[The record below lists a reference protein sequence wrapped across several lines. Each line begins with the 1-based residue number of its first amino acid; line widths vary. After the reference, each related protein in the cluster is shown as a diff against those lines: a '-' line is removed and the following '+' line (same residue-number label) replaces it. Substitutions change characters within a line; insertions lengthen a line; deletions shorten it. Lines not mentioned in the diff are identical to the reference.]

1 MYWTRSKM
9 STTVAQET
17 HLDHQDTLVNKP
29 LSPRIQKPRQY
40 IRQKTFQGPKKSLE
54 QSGKPAQCRDTAEL
68 RTTQRQELLCYQN
81 TRENASTKSLKVLN
95 TTLSLAQNLDINQIK
110 SSARECASSHL
121 VLPDP
126 SQPPADQDNTSL
138 WIAVM
143 SQKKKDSQK
152 KRAVNS
158 RGQAPTTIAPSA
170 GARGTSNYENFLIK
184 LLGNE
189 LKDCPHYSAG
199 PDDHFPLESRHPP
212 IEKHVQMF
220 EGMEAMNFAN
230 AMKAFPD
237 SNPNES
243 RLCHFIT
250 MYIFFAPISLWPVPQ
265 TNGRSQMTFDQKAI
279 VQITEHTSIFYDY
292 SVSEIRSGLA
302 DIRHVRLSPK
312 ERLEGCSI
320 ANTPNLLPAAAD
332 LRGRC
337 DMAFGVNHMCLHARS
352 RNVKTYLP
360 CYDPSAGVCCIWL
373 RAEFKKK
380 AEPKYIKAALHQW
393 AAGAYLDLS
402 SRVRLAR
409 DENRES
415 FLSDPESTKDLR
427 QYGYIICGE
436 HVEIWEMCVTKHQDL
451 RLGGKRRDTDYF
463 ESYFKFPTK
472 NLVALELDD
481 CDEVTQFCQWH
492 AKIMDWGFNV
502 YSREYLEN
510 VDRLRRSKLPPQEWA
525 LSYEDAV
532 GKPLPSL
539 PEEET
544 ESCKL

>member
-17 HLDHQDTLVNKP
+17 GFDHQENLVNMP
-29 LSPRIQKPRQY
+29 PSPRRQKPRQY

-68 RTTQRQELLCYQN
+68 RTTKRQELLCHQN
-81 TRENASTKSLKVLN
+81 THEDASTKSLKVLN
-95 TTLSLAQNLDINQIK
+95 FNSRSAQNHNINQIK
-110 SSARECASSHL
+110 SSARESASSHF

-143 SQKKKDSQK
+143 SQKDKDSRK
-152 KRAVNS
+152 KRAVNP
-158 RGQAPTTIAPSA
+158 RPQAPTTIAPSA
-170 GARGTSNYENFLIK
+170 GARGTSDYENFLIK

-189 LKDCPHYSAG
+189 LEHDPQYRTG
-199 PDDHFPLESRHPP
+199 PDDHFPLESRHPS
-212 IEKHVQMF
+212 IEKYVQML

-230 AMKAFPD
+230 AMKRFPELI
-237 SNPNES
+237 PNES
-243 RLCHFIT
+243 QLRDFIT
-250 MYIFFAPISLWPVPQ
+250 MYIFYAPISLWPVPQ
-265 TNGRSQMTFDQKAI
+265 IKDEAQMTFDQKAI
-279 VQITEHTSIFYDY
+279 VQKTEHTSNFYDY
-292 SVSEIRSGLA
+292 SVSEYRSGLA

-312 ERLEGCSI
+312 ERLEGRST
-320 ANTPNLLPAAAD
+320 ADTPNLLPAATD

-337 DMAFGVNHMCLHARS
+337 DMVFGVNPMCLDDDLRS
-352 RNVKTYLP
+352 VTYLP
-360 CYDPSAGVCCIWL
+360 CYDPSAGICCIWL

-380 AEPKYIKAALHQW
+380 AEPMYIKAALHQW
-393 AAGAYLDLS
+393 AAGAYLELS

-415 FLSDPESTKDLR
+415 LLSDPESTKDLR

-436 HVEIWEMCVTKHQDL
+436 NVDIWEMCVTKHQDL
-451 RLGGKRRDTDYF
+451 RPDGKRRDTDYF

-472 NLVALELDD
+472 KLVTLKLNKADK
-481 CDEVTQFCQWH
+481 VTRFCQWH

-510 VDRLRRSKLPPQEWA
+510 VDRLRRSRLPGKEWA
-525 LSYEDAV
+525 LRYEDAV

-539 PEEET
+539 PEGDT
-544 ESCKL
+544 ESCKS